1 MTQNDMVD
9 LMDKASEKIKKK
21 QKLIDSLPH
30 WAYVNNRDIIHA
42 KPDKL
47 GREILK
53 TVKLMYVKN
62 GKDLTLY
69 RYNFDNGLWEIMTKE
84 EIEKIIS
91 DKIDKINAWN
101 SKDVADTRKYIMNKA
116 IIKQAR
122 DTIDKVDPFKVHFKN
137 GIYNLMTDKLEPN
150 KPENYLFH
158 GRNYNLDTN
167 NTPTPLTDNWLN
179 ESVGDAKQYLME
191 FIGYIFYRSYEKI
204 QNFTIL
210 LASGGNGKS
219 TFFNWLSEAIGKDN
233 ISNISLQ
240 DLTDNTR
247 RFTTSRLYQK
257 NMNYYADISKGLIN
271 DPALL
276 KTVTGDDALDVE
288 NKGKD
293 QRTIKPFAKLFFGAN
308 ELPPF
313 KDTSKGFG
321 RRPRIVEF
329 NAIDDFNERFT
340 MQEIKKEIPVF
351 MYKCLKAFK
360 KALERGYLSET
371 PEMIKARDEWI
382 GENDVVGLF
391 VKEYCNLGQDY
402 YTKKVYLYDAY
413 KGYCLENGYRTLSSQ
428 KFKRELKRF
437 NVYDA
442 GVIKRDGKTLRAF
455 TRIKLKPIETGK

>member
-1 MTQNDMVD
+1 
-9 LMDKASEKIKKK
+9 MDKASEKIKKK

-321 RRPRIVEF
+321 RGPRIVEF

-340 MQEIKKEIPVF
+340 MQEIKKEIPAF

>member
-1 MTQNDMVD
+1 
-9 LMDKASEKIKKK
+9 MDKASEKIKKK

-340 MQEIKKEIPVF
+340 MQEIKKEIPAF

>member
-1 MTQNDMVD
+1 MASNITD
-9 LMDKASEKIKKK
+9 LLDKATKKVEK
-21 QKLIDSLPH
+21 QKQAESLPN
-30 WAYVNNRDIIHA
+30 WAFTNTKNVVHV
-42 KPDKL
+42 KPYKL

-69 RYNFDNGLWEIMTKE
+69 RYNLDNGLWEIMTKE

-101 SKDVADTRKYIMNKA
+101 SKDVSDTRKYIMNKA

-122 DTIDKVDPFKVHFKN
+122 DTIDNVDPFKVHFKN
-137 GIYNLMTDKLEPN
+137 GVYNLMTDTLEPN
-150 KPENYLFH
+150 KPDNYLFH
-158 GRNYNLDTN
+158 GRNYNLDTS
-167 NTPTPLTDNWLN
+167 NTPTPLTDNWLS
-179 ESVGDAKQYLME
+179 ESVGDAKTYLME

-210 LASGGNGKS
+210 LAGGGNGKS
-219 TFFNWLSEAIGKDN
+219 TFFNWLSDAVGIEN
-233 ISNISLQ
+233 ISNVSLQ
-240 DLTDNTR
+240 DLTDNQR

-276 KTVTGDDALDVE
+276 KSITGDDALDVE
-288 NKGKD
+288 NKGKG

-321 RRPRIVEF
+321 RRPMIVEF

-340 MQEIKKEIPVF
+340 MNEIKKEIPAF

-371 PEMIKARDEWI
+371 PEMIKLRNEWLKS
-382 GENDVVGLF
+382 NDIVGLF
-391 VKEYCNLGQDY
+391 IDDYCELNENY
-402 YTKKVYLYDAY
+402 SIAKSKLYDRY
-413 KGYCLENGYRTLSSQ
+413 VEYCLENGYRAMSNQ
-428 KFKRELKRF
+428 KFKQELKRF
-437 NVYDA
+437 NVSDRYS
-442 GVIKRDGKTLRAF
+442 KKNGKTIRIF
-455 TRIKLKPIETGK
+455 KGIKLRSTEKE

>member
-1 MTQNDMVD
+1 MTSNITD
-9 LMDKASEKIKKK
+9 LLDKATKKVEK
-21 QKLIDSLPH
+21 QKQAESLPN
-30 WAYVNNRDIIHA
+30 WAFTNTKNVVHV
-42 KPDKL
+42 KPYKL

-69 RYNFDNGLWEIMTKE
+69 RYNFDNGLWEIMTKQ

-101 SKDVADTRKYIMNKA
+101 AKDVSDTRKYIMNKA
-116 IIKQAR
+116 TIKQAR
-122 DTIDKVDPFKVHFKN
+122 DTIDNVDPFKVHFKN
-137 GIYNLMTDKLEPN
+137 GVYNLMTDTLEPN
-150 KPENYLFH
+150 KPDNYLFH
-158 GRNYNLDTN
+158 GRNYNLDTS

-179 ESVGDAKQYLME
+179 ESVDDAKTYLME

-219 TFFNWLSEAIGKDN
+219 TFFNWLSVAVGKDN

-240 DLTDNTR
+240 DLTDSSR

-276 KTVTGDDALDVE
+276 KSITGDDALDVE
-288 NKGKD
+288 EKGKD

-321 RRPRIVEF
+321 RRPMIVEF

-340 MQEIKKEIPVF
+340 MQEIKKEIPAF

-360 KALERGYLSET
+360 KALDRGYLSET
-371 PEMIKARDEWI
+371 PEMIKARNEWLND
-382 GENDVVGLF
+382 NDVVGLF
-391 VKEYCNLGQDY
+391 INEYCELNENY
-402 YTKKVYLYDAY
+402 NIKKVYLYDRY
-413 KGYCLENGYRTLSSQ
+413 VEYCLENGYRAMSNQ
-428 KFKRELKRF
+428 KFKQELKRF
-437 NVYDA
+437 NVFDRYS
-442 GVIKRDGKTLRAF
+442 KKNGKTIRIF
-455 TRIKLKPIETGK
+455 KGIKLRSTEKE

>member
-1 MTQNDMVD
+1 MVD

-340 MQEIKKEIPVF
+340 MQEIKKEIPAF

>member
-1 MTQNDMVD
+1 MAQNNMVD
-9 LMDKASEKIKKK
+9 LMDKASEKIKKRQK
-21 QKLIDSLPH
+21 QLENLPN

-69 RYNFDNGLWEIMTKE
+69 RYNQNNGLWEIMTKE
-84 EIEKIIS
+84 EIERIVTS
-91 DKIDKINAWN
+91 MIDKINAWN
-101 SKDVADTRKYIMNKA
+101 AKDVSDTRKYIMNKA

-137 GIYNLMTDKLEPN
+137 GIYNLMTDKLEQN

-167 NTPTPLTDNWLN
+167 NTPTPLTDNWLD

-219 TFFNWLSEAIGKDN
+219 TFFNWLSVAIGKDN

-288 NKGKD
+288 EKGKD
-293 QRTIKPFAKLFFGAN
+293 QKTIKPFAKLFFGAN

-321 RRPRIVEF
+321 RRPMIVEF
-329 NAIDDFNERFT
+329 NAIDDFNERFK
-340 MQEIKKEIPVF
+340 MQEIKKEIPAF

-360 KALERGYLSET
+360 KALDRGYLSET
-371 PEMIKARDEWI
+371 PEMIKARNEWLND
-382 GENDVVGLF
+382 NDVVGLF
-391 VKEYCNLGQDY
+391 INEYCELKKSY
-402 YTKKVYLYDAY
+402 YVKRIYLYDAY
-413 KGYCLENGYRTLSSQ
+413 KSYCHDNAYRIMSNQ
-428 KFKRELKRF
+428 KFRKELRRFDIKDKTKRMNNESTAKIYKGIRLIPTNK
-437 NVYDA
+437 
-442 GVIKRDGKTLRAF
+442 
-455 TRIKLKPIETGK
+455 E

>member
-1 MTQNDMVD
+1 MFD
-9 LMDKASEKIKKK
+9 LMDKAEQKTEKR
-21 QKLIDSLPH
+21 QKLIDSLPS

-69 RYNFDNGLWEIMTKE
+69 RYNQNNGLWEIMTKE
-84 EIEKIIS
+84 EIERIVTS
-91 DKIDKINAWN
+91 MIDKINAWN
-101 SKDVADTRKYIMNKA
+101 AKDVSDTRKYIMNKA

-150 KPENYLFH
+150 KPDNYLFH

-167 NTPTPLTDNWLN
+167 NTPTPLTDNWLD

-219 TFFNWLSEAIGKDN
+219 TFFNWLSVAIGKDN

-288 NKGKD
+288 EKGKD
-293 QRTIKPFAKLFFGAN
+293 QKTIKPFAKLFFGAN

-321 RRPRIVEF
+321 RRPMIVEF
-329 NAIDDFNERFT
+329 NAIDDFNERFK
-340 MQEIKKEIPVF
+340 MQEIKKEIPAF
-351 MYKCLKAFK
+351 IYKCLLAFR
-360 KALERGYLSET
+360 KALDRGYLSET
-371 PEMIKARDEWI
+371 PEMIKLRNEWL
-382 GENDVVGLF
+382 GSNDIVGLF
-391 VKEYCNLGQDY
+391 IDDYCELNDNY
-402 YTKKVYLYDAY
+402 NIKKVYLYDSY
-413 KGYCLENGYRTLSSQ
+413 KQYCLENGYRAMSNQ
-428 KFKRELKRF
+428 KFKHELKRF
-437 NVYDA
+437 KVFDKYA
-442 GVIKRDGKTLRAF
+442 KKDGKTARVF
-455 TRIKLKPIETGK
+455 DGIRLKPMKEN

>member
-1 MTQNDMVD
+1 MAQNNMFD
-9 LMDKASEKIKKK
+9 LMDKAEQKTKKR
-21 QKLIDSLPH
+21 QKLIDSLPS

-69 RYNFDNGLWEIMTKE
+69 RYNQNNGLWEIMTKE
-84 EIEKIIS
+84 EIERIVTS
-91 DKIDKINAWN
+91 MIDKINAWN
-101 SKDVADTRKYIMNKA
+101 AKDVSDTRKYIMNKA

-137 GIYNLMTDKLEPN
+137 GIYNLMTDTLEPN

-167 NTPTPLTDNWLN
+167 NTPTPLTDNWLD

-219 TFFNWLSEAIGKDN
+219 TFFNWLSVAIGKDN

-288 NKGKD
+288 EKGKD
-293 QRTIKPFAKLFFGAN
+293 QKTIKPFAKLFFGAN

-313 KDTSKGFG
+313 KDTS
-321 RRPRIVEF
+321 
-329 NAIDDFNERFT
+329 IDDFNERFT
-340 MQEIKKEIPVF
+340 MQEIKKEIPAF

-360 KALERGYLSET
+360 KALDRGYLSET

-391 VKEYCNLGQDY
+391 VKEYCNLGQDC

-413 KGYCLENGYRTLSSQ
+413 KSYCHDNGYRTVSNQ
-428 KFKRELKRF
+428 KFKRELRRF

-442 GVIKRDGKTLRAF
+442 GVIKRKGKTLRAF
-455 TRIKLKPIETGK
+455 TGIKLKPIEIEK

>member
-340 MQEIKKEIPVF
+340 MQEIKKEIPAF

>member
-1 MTQNDMVD
+1 MAQNNMFD
-9 LMDKASEKIKKK
+9 LMDKAEQKTKKR
-21 QKLIDSLPH
+21 QKLIDSLPS

-69 RYNFDNGLWEIMTKE
+69 RYNQNNGLWEIMTKE
-84 EIEKIIS
+84 EIERIVTS
-91 DKIDKINAWN
+91 MIDKINAWN
-101 SKDVADTRKYIMNKA
+101 AKDVSDTRKYIMNKA

-137 GIYNLMTDKLEPN
+137 GIYNLMTDTLEPN

-167 NTPTPLTDNWLN
+167 NTPTPLTDNWLD

-219 TFFNWLSEAIGKDN
+219 TFFNWLSVAIGKDN

-288 NKGKD
+288 EKGKD
-293 QRTIKPFAKLFFGAN
+293 QKTIKPFAKLFFGAN

-321 RRPRIVEF
+321 RRPMIVEF

-340 MQEIKKEIPVF
+340 MQEIKKEIPAF

-360 KALERGYLSET
+360 KALDRGYLSET

-391 VKEYCNLGQDY
+391 VKEYCNLGQDC

-413 KGYCLENGYRTLSSQ
+413 KSYCHDNGYRTVSNQ
-428 KFKRELKRF
+428 KFKRELRRF

-442 GVIKRDGKTLRAF
+442 GVIKRKGKTLRAF
-455 TRIKLKPIETGK
+455 TGIKLKPIEIEK

>member
-1 MTQNDMVD
+1 MVD

-321 RRPRIVEF
+321 RGPRIVEF

-340 MQEIKKEIPVF
+340 MQEIKKEIPAF

>member
-1 MTQNDMVD
+1 MAQNNMFD
-9 LMDKASEKIKKK
+9 LMDKAEQKTEKR
-21 QKLIDSLPH
+21 QKLIDSLPS

-53 TVKLMYVKN
+53 KVKVMYVKN

-69 RYNFDNGLWEIMTKE
+69 RYNQNNGLWEIMTKE
-84 EIEKIIS
+84 EIERIVTS
-91 DKIDKINAWN
+91 MIDKINAWN
-101 SKDVADTRKYIMNKA
+101 AKDVSDTRKYIMNKA

-150 KPENYLFH
+150 KPENYIFH
-158 GRNYNLDTN
+158 GRNYNLDTS
-167 NTPTPLTDNWLN
+167 NTPTPLTDTWLS
-179 ESVGDAKQYLME
+179 ESVGDAKQYIME

-210 LASGGNGKS
+210 LAGGGNGKS
-219 TFFNWLSEAIGKDN
+219 TFFNWLSDAVGIDN
-233 ISNISLQ
+233 ISNVSLQ
-240 DLTDNTR
+240 DLTDNQR

-288 NKGKD
+288 EKGKD
-293 QRTIKPFAKLFFGAN
+293 QKTIKPFAKLFFGAN

-321 RRPRIVEF
+321 RRPMIVEF

-340 MQEIKKEIPVF
+340 MQEIKKEIPAF

-360 KALERGYLSET
+360 KALDRGYLSET
-371 PEMIKARDEWI
+371 KEMIKARNEWLND
-382 GENDVVGLF
+382 NDVVGLF
-391 VKEYCNLGQDY
+391 INEYCELDTSYNV
-402 YTKKVYLYDAY
+402 KRIYLYDAY
-413 KGYCLENGYRTLSSQ
+413 KSYCHDNGYRIMSNQ
-428 KFKRELKRF
+428 KFRKELRRF
-437 NVYDA
+437 D
-442 GVIKRDGKTLRAF
+442 IKDKTQRMNNGNTAKIYKGIRLIP
-455 TRIKLKPIETGK
+455 TKKE

>member
-1 MTQNDMVD
+1 
-9 LMDKASEKIKKK
+9 MDKASEKIKKK

-340 MQEIKKEIPVF
+340 MQEIKKEIPAF

-360 KALERGYLSET
+360 KALEHGYLSET

>member
-1 MTQNDMVD
+1 MTSNITD
-9 LMDKASEKIKKK
+9 LLDKATKKVEK
-21 QKLIDSLPH
+21 QKQAESLPN
-30 WAYVNNRDIIHA
+30 WAFTNTKNVVHV
-42 KPDKL
+42 KPYKL

-69 RYNFDNGLWEIMTKE
+69 RYNFDNGLWEIMTKQ

-101 SKDVADTRKYIMNKA
+101 AKDVSDTRKYIMNKA
-116 IIKQAR
+116 TIKQAR
-122 DTIDKVDPFKVHFKN
+122 DTIDNVDPFKVHFKN
-137 GIYNLMTDKLEPN
+137 GVYNLMTDTLEPN
-150 KPENYLFH
+150 KPDNYLFH
-158 GRNYNLDTN
+158 GRNYNLDTS

-179 ESVGDAKQYLME
+179 ESVDDAKTYLME

-219 TFFNWLSEAIGKDN
+219 TFFNWLSVAVGKDN

-240 DLTDNTR
+240 DLTDSSR

-276 KTVTGDDALDVE
+276 KSITGDDALDVE
-288 NKGKD
+288 EKGKD

-321 RRPRIVEF
+321 RRPMIVEF

-340 MQEIKKEIPVF
+340 MQEIKKEKPAF

-360 KALERGYLSET
+360 KALDRGYLSET
-371 PEMIKARDEWI
+371 PEMIKARNEWLND
-382 GENDVVGLF
+382 NDVVGLF
-391 VKEYCNLGQDY
+391 INEYCELNENY
-402 YTKKVYLYDAY
+402 NIKKVYLYDRY
-413 KGYCLENGYRTLSSQ
+413 VEYLSLIHIS
-428 KFKRELKRF
+428 EP
-437 NVYDA
+437 
-442 GVIKRDGKTLRAF
+442 
-455 TRIKLKPIETGK
+455 TRPY

>member
-1 MTQNDMVD
+1 MASNITD
-9 LMDKASEKIKKK
+9 LLDKATKKVEK
-21 QKLIDSLPH
+21 QKQAESLPN
-30 WAYVNNRDIIHA
+30 WAFTNTKNVVHV
-42 KPDKL
+42 KPYKL

-69 RYNFDNGLWEIMTKE
+69 RYNLDNGLWEIMTKE

-101 SKDVADTRKYIMNKA
+101 SKDVSDTRKYIMNKA

-122 DTIDKVDPFKVHFKN
+122 DTIDNVDPFKVHFKN
-137 GIYNLMTDKLEPN
+137 SVYNLMTDTLEPN
-150 KPENYLFH
+150 KPDNYLFH
-158 GRNYNLDTN
+158 GRNYNLDTS
-167 NTPTPLTDNWLN
+167 NTPTPLTDNWLS
-179 ESVGDAKQYLME
+179 ESVGDAKTYLME

-210 LASGGNGKS
+210 LAGGGNGKS
-219 TFFNWLSEAIGKDN
+219 TFFNWLSDAVGIEN
-233 ISNISLQ
+233 ISNVSLQ
-240 DLTDNTR
+240 DLTDNQR

-276 KTVTGDDALDVE
+276 KSITGDDALDVE

-321 RRPRIVEF
+321 RRPMIVEF

-340 MQEIKKEIPVF
+340 MNEIKKEIPAF

-371 PEMIKARDEWI
+371 PEMIKLRNEWLKS
-382 GENDVVGLF
+382 NDIVGLF
-391 VKEYCNLGQDY
+391 IDDYCELNENY
-402 YTKKVYLYDAY
+402 SIAKSKLYDRY
-413 KGYCLENGYRTLSSQ
+413 VEYCLENGYRAMSNQ
-428 KFKRELKRF
+428 KFKQELKRF
-437 NVYDA
+437 NVSDRYS
-442 GVIKRDGKTLRAF
+442 KKNGKTIRIF
-455 TRIKLKPIETGK
+455 KGIKLRSTEKE

>member
-321 RRPRIVEF
+321 RGPRIVEF

-340 MQEIKKEIPVF
+340 MQEIKKEIPAF

>member
-340 MQEIKKEIPVF
+340 MQEIKKEIPAF

-442 GVIKRDGKTLRAF
+442 GVIKRDSKTLRAF
-455 TRIKLKPIETGK
+455 TGIKLKPIETGK

>member
-1 MTQNDMVD
+1 MTSNITD
-9 LMDKASEKIKKK
+9 LLDKATKKVEK
-21 QKLIDSLPH
+21 QKQAESLPN
-30 WAYVNNRDIIHA
+30 WAFTNTKNVVHV
-42 KPDKL
+42 KPYKL

-69 RYNFDNGLWEIMTKE
+69 RYNFDNGLWEIMTKQ

-101 SKDVADTRKYIMNKA
+101 AKDVSDTRKYIMNKA
-116 IIKQAR
+116 TIKQAR
-122 DTIDKVDPFKVHFKN
+122 DTIDNVDPFKVHFKN
-137 GIYNLMTDKLEPN
+137 GVYNLMTDTLEPN
-150 KPENYLFH
+150 KPDNYLFH
-158 GRNYNLDTN
+158 GRNYNLDTS

-179 ESVGDAKQYLME
+179 ESVDDAKTYLME

-219 TFFNWLSEAIGKDN
+219 TFFNWLSVAVGKDN

-240 DLTDNTR
+240 DLTDSSR

-276 KTVTGDDALDVE
+276 KSITGDDALDVE
-288 NKGKD
+288 EKGKD

-321 RRPRIVEF
+321 RRPMIVEF

-340 MQEIKKEIPVF
+340 MQEIKKEIPAF

-360 KALERGYLSET
+360 KALDRGYLSET
-371 PEMIKARDEWI
+371 PEMIKARNEWLND
-382 GENDVVGLF
+382 NDVVGLF
-391 VKEYCNLGQDY
+391 INEYCELNENY
-402 YTKKVYLYDAY
+402 NIKKVYLYDRY
-413 KGYCLENGYRTLSSQ
+413 VEYLSLIHIS
-428 KFKRELKRF
+428 EP
-437 NVYDA
+437 
-442 GVIKRDGKTLRAF
+442 
-455 TRIKLKPIETGK
+455 TRPY